1 VKKIDAIAMRL
12 LGGLV
17 VVQPLGTIALVALAP
32 SIRWEHVGLLIASGL
47 SAVVGYGLL
56 TLQPWVMSLYVY
68 WIVASFVG
76 GYCALR
82 VADWSV
88 LEATLGAPLMAFLP
102 VVFHGL
108 ARRIF
113 ESSTRSEET
122 DG

>member
-1 VKKIDAIAMRL
+1 M
-12 LGGLV
+12 
-17 VVQPLGTIALVALAP
+17 VQPLGSIAFVVQAA
-32 SIRWEHVGLLIASGL
+32 SMRWEHVGLLLASGL

-68 WIVASFVG
+68 WIVASVAG

-82 VADWSV
+82 VANWSV
-88 LEATLGAPLMAFLP
+88 LESTLGAPLMALLP
-102 VVFHGL
+102 VVFYGL

-113 ESSTRSEET
+113 ESSARSEET